1 MKQIKTIYCRD
12 AEHFDRTVNQ
22 ALKEGWQLTR
32 RAFDQFGFIAEM
44 EKEIKEEEPK
54 EEPKEKHEEEQSCD
68 NCKHYKKGTKEEPC
82 SGCSL
87 DADKWEPK
95 EEREEENT
103 PNEQDR
109 RCQTCKHEF
118 KSLGTY
124 PCSVCGDASYRDKWE
139 PFNA

>member
-32 RAFDQFGFIAEM
+32 RAFDQFGFIAEL
-44 EKEIKEEEPK
+44 EKEIVTEEEPK
-54 EEPKEKHEEEQSCD
+54 E
-68 NCKHYKKGTKEEPC
+68 
-82 SGCSL
+82 
-87 DADKWEPK
+87 EPK

-109 RCQTCKHEF
+109 HCQTCKHEF

-124 PCSVCGDASYRDKWE
+124 PCSVCGDASYKDKWE